1 VAKTSKNG
9 KCMGASS
16 KRGSH
21 VKNSLMKKLLN
32 VKLNILKE
40 FGEFWYC

>member
-1 VAKTSKNG
+1 VSETTKNG
-9 KCMGASS
+9 KWMGAPS

-21 VKNSLMKKLLN
+21 VKNSMMEKLLN

-40 FGEFWYC
+40 FGQFWYC